1 MMYYDIQIELVHE
14 FNKYYNENPYHLPKI
29 LCTDTMAQELKLKHG
44 NIIIVN
50 NAEFYF
56 IY

>member
-1 MMYYDIQIELVHE
+1 MMYHDIQIEIVHE
-14 FNKYYNENPYHLPKI
+14 FNQYHNENPYHLPKI
-29 LCTDTMAQELKLKHG
+29 LTTDTMAQELNLKHG